1 MAEGEPTPASAFKAG
16 HGAGEDWGSAVKAC
30 MDSLEAPPEGANLGL
45 LYATDALAGDLSSV
59 LTFLRERTGIE
70 HWVGNIGFGVAASGV
85 EYHDRPALSVLTA
98 ALPEAAFRVMAPVTN
113 QVGAGAIDAFAERQA
128 DWLAQHQGLFGVV
141 HGDPRNPTMAE
152 IVAQAAAR
160 SSGFLVGG
168 LTASRGSFHQIAE
181 RVTEAG
187 LSGVLFAPEVPV
199 AVGLTQGCS
208 LIGAAR
214 TITEVGGAEVGGAE
228 VGGDVI
234 AAIDGRP
241 ALEVFKEEIGELL
254 AHDLRRVGGYIFAA
268 FPIADS
274 DTGDY
279 LVRGLT
285 GIDPNRGWISVA
297 EPVEAGRRIQF
308 CRRDHDAAVSDLKR
322 MVRDVKARAGTAP
335 KAGLYFSCIARG
347 PSLFG
352 SESEELR
359 LIEAELGAIPLSGFF
374 GNGEIF
380 NNRLYTFTGVL
391 ALFI

>member
-1 MAEGEPTPASAFKAG
+1 MPAAAFKAG
-16 HGAGEDWGSAVKAC
+16 HGAGADWGSAVKAC
-30 MDSLEAPPEGANLGL
+30 MDSLEAPPEGASLGL

-98 ALPEAAFRVMAPVTN
+98 ALPEAAFRILAPVTS
-113 QVGAGAIDAFAERQA
+113 QGAAGAIEVFAKQQG
-128 DWLAQHQGLFGVV
+128 DWLAQHQGLVGVV
-141 HGDPRNPTMAE
+141 HGDPRNQTIAE
-152 IVAQAAAR
+152 IVALAAAR
-160 SSGFLVGG
+160 SSSFLVGG
-168 LTASRGSFHQIAE
+168 LTASRGPHHQIAE

-187 LSGVLFAPEVPV
+187 LSGVLLAPEVPL

-214 TITEVGGAEVGGAE
+214 TITEAE
-228 VGGDVI
+228 GDVI
-234 AAIDGRP
+234 TAIDGRR

-268 FPIADS
+268 FPIPDS

-279 LVRGLT
+279 LVRNLT
-285 GIDPNRGWISVA
+285 GIDPNQGWISVA

-308 CRRDHDAAVSDLKR
+308 CRRDHDAALTDLKR
-322 MVRDVKARAGTAP
+322 MVRDVKVRAGAAP
-335 KAGLYFSCIARG
+335 RAGLYFSCIARG
-347 PSLFG
+347 PGLFG

-359 LIEAELGAIPLSGFF
+359 LIEAELGEIPLAGFF

-380 NNRLYTFTGVL
+380 NNRLYTHTGVL
-391 ALFI
+391 VLFL

>member
-1 MAEGEPTPASAFKAG
+1 MPAPTFKAG

-30 MDSLEAPPEGANLGL
+30 MNSLEAPPEGANLGL
-45 LYATDALAGDLSSV
+45 LYVTDALAGDLSSV
-59 LTFLRERTGIE
+59 LTFLRERSGIE

-98 ALPEAAFRVMAPVTN
+98 ALPETAFRVMAPVDSR
-113 QVGAGAIDAFAERQA
+113 AGADAIEAFAEQQA
-128 DWLAQHQGLFGVV
+128 EWLAQHQGLFGVV
-141 HGDPRNPTMAE
+141 HGDPRNQAIAE
-152 IVAQAAAR
+152 IVAQVAAR

-168 LTASRGSFHQIAE
+168 LTASRGAQHQIAE

-214 TITEVGGAEVGGAE
+214 SITEVEGPGAEVGGAGVE
-228 VGGDVI
+228 GNVI

-241 ALEVFKEEIGELL
+241 ALEVFKEDIGELL

-268 FPIADS
+268 FPVADS

-279 LVRGLT
+279 LVRSLT
-285 GIDPNRGWISVA
+285 GIDPNQGWISVA
-297 EPVEAGRRIQF
+297 EPVEVGRRIQF
-308 CRRDHDAAVSDLKR
+308 CRRDHDAALSDLKR
-322 MVRDVKARAGTAP
+322 MVRDVKARAGVAP
-335 KAGLYFSCIARG
+335 KAALYFSCIARG

-359 LIEAELGAIPLSGFF
+359 LIEAELGEIPLSGFF

-380 NNRLYTFTGVL
+380 NNRLYTYTGVL
-391 ALFI
+391 VLFV

>member
-1 MAEGEPTPASAFKAG
+1 VAEGAPTPASAFKAG

-30 MDSLEAPPEGANLGL
+30 MNSLEAPPEGANLGL
-45 LYATDALAGDLSSV
+45 LYVTDALADDLSSI

-98 ALPEAAFRVMAPVTN
+98 ALPGAAFRVMAPVTN
-113 QVGAGAIDAFAERQA
+113 RAGADAIEAFAEHQA
-128 DWLAQHQGLFGVV
+128 NWLAQHQGLFGVV
-141 HGDPRNPTMAE
+141 HGDPRNQAIAD

-168 LTASRGSFHQIAE
+168 LTASRGAHHQIAE

-208 LIGAAR
+208 PIGTAR
-214 TITEVGGAEVGGAE
+214 TITEAE
-228 VGGDVI
+228 GDVI

-279 LVRGLT
+279 LVRSLT
-285 GIDPNRGWISVA
+285 GIDPNQGWISVA

-308 CRRDHDAAVSDLKR
+308 CRRDHDAALTDLKR
-322 MVRDVKARAGTAP
+322 MVRDVKTRAAAKP
-335 KAGLYFSCIARG
+335 RAGLYFSCIARG

-359 LIEAELGAIPLSGFF
+359 LIEAELGTIPLAGFF

-391 ALFI
+391 VLFL

>member
-1 MAEGEPTPASAFKAG
+1 VAEGAAIAASVFKAG

-30 MDSLEAPPEGANLGL
+30 MNSLEAPPEGANLGL
-45 LYATDALAGDLSSV
+45 LYATDALADDLSSV

-85 EYHDRPALSVLTA
+85 EYHDRPALAVLTA
-98 ALPEAAFRVMAPVTN
+98 ALPEAAFRILAPVSN
-113 QVGAGAIDAFAERQA
+113 QAGADAIAAFAEQQA
-128 DWLAQHQGLFGVV
+128 GWLAQHQGLFGVV
-141 HGDPRNPTMAE
+141 HGDPRHHNIAE

-168 LTASRGSFHQIAE
+168 LTASRGGHHQIAE

-214 TITEVGGAEVGGAE
+214 TITEVESAGAGGAEG
-228 VGGDVI
+228 GGDVI

-241 ALEVFKEEIGELL
+241 ALEVFKEDIGELL

-279 LVRGLT
+279 LVRNLT
-285 GIDPNRGWISVA
+285 GIDPNQGWISVA

-308 CRRDHDAAVSDLKR
+308 CRRDHDAALSDLKR
-322 MVRDVKARAGTAP
+322 MVRDVKARAGAAP

-347 PSLFG
+347 PSLFS

-359 LIEAELGAIPLSGFF
+359 LIEAELGAIPLAGFF

-380 NNRLYTFTGVL
+380 NNRLYTHTGVL
-391 ALFI
+391 VLFV

>member
-1 MAEGEPTPASAFKAG
+1 MPAAAFKAG
-16 HGAGEDWGSAVKAC
+16 HGAGADWGGAVKAC

-45 LYATDALAGDLSSV
+45 LYATDALADDLSSV
-59 LTFLRERTGIE
+59 LTFLRERTDIE

-98 ALPEAAFRVMAPVTN
+98 ALPEAAFRILAPVTN
-113 QVGAGAIDAFAERQA
+113 QAGADAIEAFAEQQA

-141 HGDPRNPTMAE
+141 HGDPRNQTIAE

-168 LTASRGSFHQIAE
+168 LTASRGPHRQIAE
-181 RVTEAG
+181 RVIEAE

-214 TITEVGGAEVGGAE
+214 SITEVEGPGSE
-228 VGGDVI
+228 GDVI

-268 FPIADS
+268 FPIAGS

-279 LVRGLT
+279 LVRNLT

-308 CRRDHDAAVSDLKR
+308 CRRDHDAALTDLTR

-359 LIEAELGAIPLSGFF
+359 LIEAELGAIPLAGFF

-391 ALFI
+391 VLFT

>member
-1 MAEGEPTPASAFKAG
+1 MPASAFKAG
-16 HGAGEDWGSAVKAC
+16 HGAGEDWGSTVKAC

-45 LYATDALAGDLSSV
+45 LYATDALADDLSSV

-70 HWVGNIGFGVAASGV
+70 HWVGNIGFGVAASGI
-85 EYHDRPALSVLTA
+85 EFHDRPALSVLTA
-98 ALPEAAFRVMAPVTN
+98 ALPEAAFRVMAPATN
-113 QVGAGAIDAFAERQA
+113 RAGADAIEAFAAQQA

-141 HGDPRNPTMAE
+141 HGDPRNQTVAE
-152 IVAQAAAR
+152 IVTQAAAR
-160 SSGFLVGG
+160 CSGFLVGG

-208 LIGAAR
+208 LIGSPR
-214 TITEVGGAEVGGAE
+214 SITGAE
-228 VGGDVI
+228 GDVI
-234 AAIDGRP
+234 AEIDGRP
-241 ALEVFKEEIGELL
+241 AIEVFKEEIGELL

-279 LVRGLT
+279 LVRNLT
-285 GIDPNRGWISVA
+285 GIDPNKGYISVA

-308 CRRDHDAAVSDLKR
+308 CRRDHDAALTDLKR
-322 MVRDVKARAGTAP
+322 MVRDVKARAGPAP

-359 LIEAELGAIPLSGFF
+359 LIEAELGEIPLAGFF

-391 ALFI
+391 ALFV

>member
-1 MAEGEPTPASAFKAG
+1 MPAAAFKAG
-16 HGAGEDWGSAVKAC
+16 HGAGADWGSAVKAC
-30 MDSLEAPPEGANLGL
+30 MDSLESPPEGANLGL

-59 LTFLRERTGIE
+59 LTFLRERTDIE

-98 ALPEAAFRVMAPVTN
+98 ALPEAAFRILAPVTN
-113 QVGAGAIDAFAERQA
+113 QAGADAIEAFAEQQA

-141 HGDPRNPTMAE
+141 HGDPRNQTMAE

-168 LTASRGSFHQIAE
+168 LTASRGPHHQIAE

-214 TITEVGGAEVGGAE
+214 TITEAEGE
-228 VGGDVI
+228 VI

-279 LVRGLT
+279 LVRNLT
-285 GIDPNRGWISVA
+285 GIDPNQGWISVA

-308 CRRDHDAAVSDLKR
+308 CRRDHDAALTDLKR
-322 MVRDVKARAGTAP
+322 MVRDVKARAGAAP
-335 KAGLYFSCIARG
+335 RAGLYFSCIARG

-359 LIEAELGAIPLSGFF
+359 LIEAELGSIPLAGFF

-380 NNRLYTFTGVL
+380 NNHLYTHTGVL
-391 ALFI
+391 VLFM

>member
-1 MAEGEPTPASAFKAG
+1 MTEGVPRPAAVFKAG
-16 HGAGEDWGSAVKAC
+16 HGAGADWASAVKAC
-30 MDSLEAPPEGANLGL
+30 MDSLETPPEGASLGL

-59 LTFLRERTGIE
+59 LTFLRERTNIE

-85 EYHDRPALSVLTA
+85 EYHDRPAVSVLTA
-98 ALPEAAFRVMAPVTN
+98 ALPEAAFRILAPVTN
-113 QVGAGAIDAFAERQA
+113 QAGADAIEAFAEQQA
-128 DWLAQHQGLFGVV
+128 NWLAQHQGLFGVV
-141 HGDPRNPTMAE
+141 HGDPRNQTMAE
-152 IVAQAAAR
+152 IVALAAAR
-160 SSGFLVGG
+160 SSSFLAGG
-168 LTASRGSFHQIAE
+168 LTASRGPHHQIAE

-214 TITEVGGAEVGGAE
+214 TITEAEGN
-228 VGGDVI
+228 VI

-268 FPIADS
+268 FPVADS

-279 LVRGLT
+279 LVRNLT
-285 GIDPNRGWISVA
+285 GIDPNQGWISVA

-308 CRRDHDAAVSDLKR
+308 CRRDHDAALNDLKR
-322 MVRDVKARAGTAP
+322 MVRDVKARAGAAP
-335 KAGLYFSCIARG
+335 RAGLYFSCIARG

-359 LIEAELGAIPLSGFF
+359 LIEAELGEIPLAGFF

-380 NNRLYTFTGVL
+380 NNRLYTHTGVL
-391 ALFI
+391 VLFL

>member
-1 MAEGEPTPASAFKAG
+1 MTEDVPRPAAAFKAG
-16 HGAGEDWGSAVKAC
+16 HGAGADWASAVKAC
-30 MDSLEAPPEGANLGL
+30 MDSLEAPPEGASLGL

-98 ALPEAAFRVMAPVTN
+98 ALPKAAFRILAPVTN
-113 QVGAGAIDAFAERQA
+113 QAGADAIEAFAEQQA
-128 DWLAQHQGLFGVV
+128 HWLAQHQGLFGVV
-141 HGDPRNPTMAE
+141 HGDPRNQTMAE
-152 IVAQAAAR
+152 IVALAAAR
-160 SSGFLVGG
+160 SSSFLAGG
-168 LTASRGSFHQIAE
+168 LTASRGPHHQIAE

-214 TITEVGGAEVGGAE
+214 TITEAE
-228 VGGDVI
+228 GDVI

-268 FPIADS
+268 FPVADS

-279 LVRGLT
+279 LVRNLT
-285 GIDPNRGWISVA
+285 GIDPNQGWISVA

-308 CRRDHDAAVSDLKR
+308 CRRDHDAALNDLKR
-322 MVRDVKARAGTAP
+322 MVRDVKARAGAAP
-335 KAGLYFSCIARG
+335 RAGLYFSCIARG

-359 LIEAELGAIPLSGFF
+359 LIEAELGEIPLAGFF

-380 NNRLYTFTGVL
+380 NNRLYTHTGVL
-391 ALFI
+391 VLFL

>member
-1 MAEGEPTPASAFKAG
+1 VTEGAPTPASTFKAG
-16 HGAGEDWGSAVKAC
+16 HGAGADWGSAVKAC

-70 HWVGNIGFGVAASGV
+70 HWVGNIGFGVAASGI
-85 EYHDRPALSVLTA
+85 EFHNRPAISILTA

-113 QVGAGAIDAFAERQA
+113 RASADAIEAFAEQQA
-128 DWLAQHQGLFGVV
+128 DWLSQHQGLFGVV
-141 HGDPRNPTMAE
+141 HGDPRNQAIAE
-152 IVAQAAAR
+152 IVTQAAAR

-187 LSGVLFAPEVPV
+187 LSGVLFAPEIPV

-214 TITEVGGAEVGGAE
+214 RITEAE
-228 VGGDVI
+228 GDVI
-234 AAIDGRP
+234 VEIDGRP

-279 LVRGLT
+279 LVRNLT
-285 GIDPNRGWISVA
+285 GIDPNKGCLSVA

-308 CRRDHDAAVSDLKR
+308 CRRDHDAALTDLKR

-335 KAGLYFSCIARG
+335 RAALYFSCIARG

-352 SESEELR
+352 SESEEMR
-359 LIEAELGAIPLSGFF
+359 LIEAELGEIPLAGFF

-391 ALFI
+391 ALFV

>member
-1 MAEGEPTPASAFKAG
+1 MAWRVVAEAARVAASAFKAG
-16 HGAGEDWGSAVKAC
+16 HGAGEDWSSAVKAC
-30 MDSLEAPPEGANLGL
+30 MGSLEAPPVGANLGL

-59 LTFLRERTGIE
+59 LTFLRERTRIE

-85 EYHDRPALSVLTA
+85 EYHNRPALSVMTA
-98 ALPEAAFRVMAPVTN
+98 ALPESAFRVMAPVTN
-113 QVGAGAIDAFAERQA
+113 QSGAGEIDVFAAQQA
-128 DWLAQHQGLFGVV
+128 DWLTQHQGLFGVV
-141 HGDPRNPTMAE
+141 HGDPRNQAIGE

-160 SSGFLVGG
+160 SSSFLVGG
-168 LTASRGSFHQIAE
+168 LTASRGSFHQIAD

-208 LIGAAR
+208 LIGEAR
-214 TITEVGGAEVGGAE
+214 TITEATDGA
-228 VGGDVI
+228 I
-234 AAIDGRP
+234 ASIDGRP
-241 ALEVFKEEIGELL
+241 ALEVFKEDIGELL
-254 AHDLRRVGGYIFAA
+254 AHNLRRVGGYIFAA

-279 LVRGLT
+279 LVRNLT
-285 GIDPNRGWISVA
+285 GIDPGQGRISVA

-308 CRRDHDAAVSDLKR
+308 CRRDHDAALTDLKR
-322 MVRDVKARAGTAP
+322 MVRDVKARAGAAP
-335 KAGLYFSCIARG
+335 KAALYFSCIARG

-352 SESEELR
+352 DESEELR

-380 NNRLYTFTGVL
+380 NNRLYTYTGVL
-391 ALFI
+391 ALFV

>member
-1 MAEGEPTPASAFKAG
+1 MPAVAFKAG
-16 HGAGEDWGSAVKAC
+16 HGAGADWGSAVKAC

-45 LYATDALAGDLSSV
+45 LYATDALAGDLASV
-59 LTFLRERTGIE
+59 LTFLRERTNIE

-98 ALPEAAFRVMAPVTN
+98 ALPEAAFRILAPVTN
-113 QVGAGAIDAFAERQA
+113 QAGADAIEAFAEQQA
-128 DWLAQHQGLFGVV
+128 NWLAQHQGLFGVV
-141 HGDPRNPTMAE
+141 HGDPRNQTMAE
-152 IVAQAAAR
+152 IVALAAAR
-160 SSGFLVGG
+160 SSSFLAGG
-168 LTASRGSFHQIAE
+168 LTASRGPHHQIAE

-214 TITEVGGAEVGGAE
+214 TITEAE
-228 VGGDVI
+228 GDVI

-279 LVRGLT
+279 LVRNLT
-285 GIDPNRGWISVA
+285 GIDPNQGWISVA

-308 CRRDHDAAVSDLKR
+308 CRRDHDAALTDLKR
-322 MVRDVKARAGTAP
+322 MVRDVKARAGAAP
-335 KAGLYFSCIARG
+335 RAGLYFSCIARG

-359 LIEAELGAIPLSGFF
+359 LIEAELGEIPLAGFF

-380 NNRLYTFTGVL
+380 NNRLYTHTGVL
-391 ALFI
+391 VLFL

>member
-1 MAEGEPTPASAFKAG
+1 MARRVVAEGAPVPASAFKAG

-30 MDSLEAPPEGANLGL
+30 MNSLEAPPEGANLGL
-45 LYATDALAGDLSSV
+45 LYATDALADDLPSV
-59 LTFLRERTGIE
+59 LAFLRERTRIE

-85 EYHDRPALSVLTA
+85 EYHNRPALSVLTA
-98 ALPEAAFRVMAPVTN
+98 ALPEAAFRIMAPVTN
-113 QVGAGAIDAFAERQA
+113 QAGAGEIDLFAGQQA
-128 DWLAQHQGLFGVV
+128 DWLTQHQGLFGVV
-141 HGDPRNPTMAE
+141 HGDPRNQTIGE
-152 IVAQAAAR
+152 ILALAAAR

-168 LTASRGSFHQIAE
+168 MTASRGAFHQIAD

-214 TITEVGGAEVGGAE
+214 TITEAADG
-228 VGGDVI
+228 VI

-241 ALEVFKEEIGELL
+241 ALEVFKEDIGELL
-254 AHDLRRVGGYIFAA
+254 AHNLRRVGGYIFAA
-268 FPIADS
+268 FPVADS

-279 LVRGLT
+279 LVRNLT
-285 GIDPNRGWISVA
+285 GIDPGQGRISVA
-297 EPVEAGRRIQF
+297 EPVEVGRRIQF
-308 CRRDHDAAVSDLKR
+308 CRRDHDAALTDLKR
-322 MVRDVKARAGTAP
+322 MVRDVKARAGAAP
-335 KAGLYFSCIARG
+335 KAALYFSCIARG

-352 SESEELR
+352 DESEELR

-380 NNRLYTFTGVL
+380 NNRLYTYTGVL
-391 ALFI
+391 ALFL

>member
-1 MAEGEPTPASAFKAG
+1 MSDSAFKAG
-16 HGAGEDWGSAVKAC
+16 HGAGENWASCVKAC
-30 MDSLEAPPEGANLGL
+30 TDALGAPPPGANLGL

-59 LTFLRERTGIE
+59 LTFLRERTNIE

-85 EYHDRPALSVLTA
+85 EYHDRPAVSVLTA
-98 ALPEAAFRVMAPVTN
+98 ALPEAAFRILAPVTN
-113 QVGAGAIDAFAERQA
+113 QAGADAIEAFAEQQA
-128 DWLAQHQGLFGVV
+128 NWLAQHQGLFGVV
-141 HGDPRNPTMAE
+141 HGDPPNQTMAE
-152 IVAQAAAR
+152 IVALAAAR
-160 SSGFLVGG
+160 SSSFLAGG
-168 LTASRGSFHQIAE
+168 LTASRGPHHQIAE

-187 LSGVLFAPEVPV
+187 LSGVLFAPGVPV

-214 TITEVGGAEVGGAE
+214 TITEAE
-228 VGGDVI
+228 GDVI

-268 FPIADS
+268 FPVADS

-279 LVRGLT
+279 LVRNLT
-285 GIDPNRGWISVA
+285 GIDPNQGWISVA

-308 CRRDHDAAVSDLKR
+308 CRRDHDAALNDLKR
-322 MVRDVKARAGTAP
+322 MVRDVKARAGAAP
-335 KAGLYFSCIARG
+335 RAGLYFSCIARG

-359 LIEAELGAIPLSGFF
+359 LIEAELGEIPLAGFF

-380 NNRLYTFTGVL
+380 NNRLYTHTGVL
-391 ALFI
+391 VLFL